1 MPPKKAKAKSKKQD
15 DGVLSDPH
23 MDDKVSSSSSSA
35 SESGSESGRSSKKNQ
50 VKSHDSDIAATG
62 GPESPVSE
70 IGSPVRT
77 CPGSK
82 TPVQGK
88 GSCPATPSPTR
99 NPKNST
105 AVALVLSPGKFAQNM
120 KKKGTPKRSPKSL
133 PKSSSQRPSGGG
145 GAAVLVESCP
155 QFTQFVCALHVPSES
170 LTFEVLP
177 LPRKGQVAR

>member
-15 DGVLSDPH
+15 DGVLSDPR

-62 GPESPVSE
+62 CPESPVSE

-120 KKKGTPKRSPKSL
+120 KKKGTPKRSPKSN
-133 PKSSSQRPSGGG
+133 SQRPSGGG

>member
-50 VKSHDSDIAATG
+50 VKSCDSDIAATG

-99 NPKNST
+99 TPKKST
-105 AVALVLSPGKFAQNM
+105 AVALVLSPGTVAQNM
-120 KKKGTPKRSPKSL
+120 KKKGPPKRSPKSN
-133 PKSSSQRPSGGG
+133 SQRPSGGG